1 MTDEARNA
9 ATETS
14 ETRVASAEADIAARD
29 DHSNAVTHDDHSGV
43 AAHDDHSDA
52 AARGVHAHVPSRSQD
67 RIEPRADGRYR
78 VEELFAFHDRAFVE
92 NAFRAALG
100 RAPEAAEMET
110 TLSDL
115 RAGRRDKREI
125 VEDLVFSAEGAA
137 RGASVE
143 GVRASR
149 LKRRVRGLPIVG
161 YLWQLLSGLARL
173 PRLMRHQREFEAYAH
188 AQHQL
193 IADRLNEQ
201 ERRGQEFIAEQF
213 RIGLRRF
220 DADLVASIDDAREAV
235 FMLSD
240 ALAALSTLHA
250 QAVGRREQIEAQL
263 AARLD
268 THQQGIEEL
277 QRALNDHQ
285 RALELRTQSLGARTH
300 ALDEQQRQRLDEQQ
314 RRHDEQQRQL
324 DAQEEFLIQEQRAI
338 VEAQKATLAEI
349 EERLREAE
357 ASARRALDA
366 LAPDS
371 PAHADAN
378 RVARE
383 A

>member
-1 MTDEARNA
+1 MIDEARNA
-9 ATETS
+9 ATQDS
-14 ETRVASAEADIAARD
+14 ETRVASAEADVAARVAHSNAAVHDDHLDVAARD
-29 DHSNAVTHDDHSGV
+29 DHSNT
-43 AAHDDHSDA
+43 
-52 AARGVHAHVPSRSQD
+52 ARVDHAHAPSRSRD
-67 RIEPRADGRYR
+67 EIEPRAGGRYR

-100 RAPEAAEMET
+100 RAPEAAEMEA

-115 RAGRRDKREI
+115 RAARRDKRQI

-137 RGASVE
+137 RGARVE
-143 GVRASR
+143 GVSDSR

-213 RIGLRRF
+213 RTGLQRF

-240 ALAALSTLHA
+240 ALATLSTLHA
-250 QAVGRREQIEAQL
+250 QSVERREQIEAQL

-277 QRALNDHQ
+277 QHALNAQQ
-285 RALELRTQSLGARTH
+285 RALEVQTR
-300 ALDEQQRQRLDEQQ
+300 ALDEPQRQRLDDQQ
-314 RRHDEQQRQL
+314 RRL

-338 VEAQKATLAEI
+338 VEAQKAALAEI

-371 PAHADAN
+371 PARADATDAT

>member
-1 MTDEARNA
+1 MMDEARNVA
-9 ATETS
+9 AETS
-14 ETRVASAEADIAARD
+14 ETRVTSAEA
-29 DHSNAVTHDDHSGV
+29 
-43 AAHDDHSDA
+43 DA
-52 AARGVHAHVPSRSQD
+52 AARGDHSDAVARDDHAHVPSRSQGK
-67 RIEPRADGRYR
+67 IEPRADGRYR
-78 VEELFAFHDRAFVE
+78 VEELFALHDRAFVE
-92 NAFRAALG
+92 SAFRAALG
-100 RAPEAAEMET
+100 RAPEAAEMEA

-115 RAGRRDKREI
+115 RAARRDKREI

-137 RGASVE
+137 GGARVE
-143 GVRASR
+143 GVSDSR
-149 LKRRVRGLPIVG
+149 LKRRARGWPIVG

-193 IADRLNEQ
+193 IAERLNEQ

-213 RIGLRRF
+213 RLGLRRF

-240 ALAALSTLHA
+240 ALAALAALHA
-250 QAVGRREQIEAQL
+250 QAVERREQIEAQFI
-263 AARLD
+263 ARLD

-277 QRALNDHQ
+277 QHTLNARQ
-285 RALELRTQSLGARTH
+285 R
-300 ALDEQQRQRLDEQQ
+300 ALDEQQRQRLDDQQ
-314 RRHDEQQRQL
+314 RRL

-338 VEAQKATLAEI
+338 VEAQKAALAEI
-349 EERLREAE
+349 EERLRDAE

-366 LAPDS
+366 LAVDS
-371 PAHADAN
+371 PARADATDAT
-378 RVARE
+378 RIARE

>member
-1 MTDEARNA
+1 MIDEARNA
-9 ATETS
+9 AAQDS
-14 ETRVASAEADIAARD
+14 ETRVASAEADAAARVDHSHAAVRDDHLDVAARD
-29 DHSNAVTHDDHSGV
+29 DHSNA
-43 AAHDDHSDA
+43 
-52 AARGVHAHVPSRSQD
+52 AARDDYAHAPSRSRD
-67 RIEPRADGRYR
+67 EIEPRADGRYR

-100 RAPEAAEMET
+100 RAPEAAEMEV

-115 RAGRRDKREI
+115 RAARRDKRQI
-125 VEDLVFSAEGAA
+125 IEDLVFSAEGAA
-137 RGASVE
+137 SGERVE
-143 GVRASR
+143 GVSDSR

-213 RIGLRRF
+213 RTGLRRF

-240 ALAALSTLHA
+240 ALATLSALHA
-250 QAVGRREQIEAQL
+250 QSVERREQIEAQL

-277 QRALNDHQ
+277 QHALNAQQ
-285 RALELRTQSLGARTH
+285 R
-300 ALDEQQRQRLDEQQ
+300 ALDEQQRQRLDDQQ
-314 RRHDEQQRQL
+314 RRL

-338 VEAQKATLAEI
+338 VEAQKAALAEI

-371 PAHADAN
+371 PARADAPDAA
-378 RVARE
+378 RVAR
-383 A
+383 